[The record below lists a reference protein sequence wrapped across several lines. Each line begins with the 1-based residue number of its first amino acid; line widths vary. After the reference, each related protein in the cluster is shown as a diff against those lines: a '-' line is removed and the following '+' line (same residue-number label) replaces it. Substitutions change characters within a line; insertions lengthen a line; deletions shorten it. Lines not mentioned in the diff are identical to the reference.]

1 MSAKTNVILILINQI
16 GIYIMNNRTFE
27 VSIQFIIDA
36 LQARYDNVKDLW
48 GGEASQELWEQALAM
63 VEDCGIGDNV
73 TSPSIF
79 VDNYLINGEF
89 VSKEDDKQYWLD
101 GDYET
106 LSDDDKEFYECEAE
120 YIEQKWGEYVT
131 NNACLY
137 NDNYACLS
145 F

>member
-1 MSAKTNVILILINQI
+1 
-16 GIYIMNNRTFE
+16 
-27 VSIQFIIDA
+27 
-36 LQARYDNVKDLW
+36 
-48 GGEASQELWEQALAM
+48 M

-89 VSKEDDKQYWLD
+89 VSKEDDKKHWLD
-101 GDYET
+101 YEYEN

-120 YIEQKWGEYVT
+120 YIEQKWDEYVT

>member
-1 MSAKTNVILILINQI
+1 
-16 GIYIMNNRTFE
+16 MNNQTFE

-36 LQARYDNVKDLW
+36 LQARYDNVKELW
-48 GGEASQELWEQALAM
+48 GGEAARELWEQALQM
-63 VEDCGIGDNV
+63 VKDCGIGDSV
-73 TSPSIF
+73 TSPSVF

-101 GDYET
+101 CEYET
-106 LSDDDKEFYECEAE
+106 LSDDDKEYYECEAE
-120 YIEQKWGEYVT
+120 YIEQKWQEYCE
-131 NNACLY
+131 NNACLC

>member
-1 MSAKTNVILILINQI
+1 
-16 GIYIMNNRTFE
+16 MNNQTFE
-27 VSIQFIIDA
+27 VSVQFIIDA
-36 LQARYDNVKDLW
+36 LQARYDNVRGW
-48 GGEASQELWEQALAM
+48 GGDAAHELWEQALDM

-101 GDYET
+101 CEYDD
-106 LSDDDKEFYECEAE
+106 LSEDDKEYYECEAE
-120 YIEQKWGEYVT
+120 YIEQKWDEYVT

-137 NDNYACLS
+137 NDDYACLS
-145 F
+145 FN

>member
-1 MSAKTNVILILINQI
+1 
-16 GIYIMNNRTFE
+16 MNNQKFE

-36 LQARYDNVKDLW
+36 LQSRYDNVKDRW
-48 GGEASQELWEQALAM
+48 GGEVAHQLWEQALSM
-63 VEDCGIGDNV
+63 VEECGIGDNV

-79 VDNYLINGEF
+79 VDSYLINGEF
-89 VSKEDDKQYWLD
+89 VSKEDDKQHWLD
-101 GDYET
+101 CEYDD
-106 LSDDDKEFYECEAE
+106 LSEDDKLHYECEAE
-120 YIEQKWGEYVT
+120 YIEQEWLEYVT

>member
-1 MSAKTNVILILINQI
+1 
-16 GIYIMNNRTFE
+16 MNNQTFE

-36 LQARYDNVKDLW
+36 LQARYDNVKELW
-48 GGEASQELWEQALAM
+48 GGEAASELWEQALQM
-63 VEDCGIGDNV
+63 VEDCGIGNNV

-89 VSKEDDKQYWLD
+89 VSKEDDTQQWLD
-101 GDYET
+101 CEYDD
-106 LSDDDKEFYECEAE
+106 LSEDDKEHYECEAE
-120 YIEQKWGEYVT
+120 YIEQKWQEHCSE
-131 NNACLY
+131 NAILY

>member
-1 MSAKTNVILILINQI
+1 M
-16 GIYIMNNRTFE
+16 YNRTFE

-36 LQARYDNVKDLW
+36 LQARYDNVKGLW
-48 GGEASQELWEQALAM
+48 GGDAARELWEQALSM

-73 TSPSIF
+73 TSPSDF

-101 GDYET
+101 SEYET
-106 LSDDDKEFYECEAE
+106 LSEDDKEYYECEAE
-120 YIEQKWGEYVT
+120 YIEQEWKEYCE

>member
-1 MSAKTNVILILINQI
+1 MTNQK
-16 GIYIMNNRTFE
+16 FE
-27 VSIQFIIDA
+27 VSIEFIIDA
-36 LQARYDNVKDLW
+36 LQSRYDNVKEIR
-48 GGEASQELWEQALAM
+48 GGEAAHELWEQALSM
-63 VEDCGIGDNV
+63 VEECGIGDNV

-89 VSKEDDKQYWLD
+89 VSKEYDKQYWLD
-101 GDYET
+101 CDYEL
-106 LSDDDKEFYECEAE
+106 LSDDDKTYYECEAE
-120 YIEQKWGEYVT
+120 YIEQKWQEYVI

>member
-1 MSAKTNVILILINQI
+1 
-16 GIYIMNNRTFE
+16 MNNQTFN
-27 VSIQFIIDA
+27 VSIDFIIDA
-36 LQARYDNVKDLW
+36 LQSRYDNVKDLW
-48 GGEASQELWEQALAM
+48 GGDAAHELWEQALAM

-89 VSKEDDKQYWLD
+89 VSKEYDKQYWLYCE
-101 GDYET
+101 YED
-106 LSDDDKEFYECEAE
+106 LSDDEKEFYACEAE
-120 YIEQKWGEYVT
+120 YIEQKWDEYVT

-137 NDNYACLS
+137 NNNYACLS

>member
-1 MSAKTNVILILINQI
+1 
-16 GIYIMNNRTFE
+16 MNNQTFE
-27 VSIQFIIDA
+27 VSIKFIIES
-36 LQARYDNVKDLW
+36 LQARYDNVKELH
-48 GGEASQELWEQALAM
+48 GCEASHQLWEQALSM
-63 VEDCGIGDNV
+63 VEDCGIGDNI

-79 VDNYLINGEF
+79 VDSYLINGEF

-101 GDYET
+101 CEYDD
-106 LSDDDKEFYECEAE
+106 LSEDGKEYYECEAE

>member
-1 MSAKTNVILILINQI
+1 
-16 GIYIMNNRTFE
+16 MNNRTFE

-36 LQARYDNVKDLW
+36 LQSRYDNVKELW

-89 VSKEDDKQYWLD
+89 VSKEDDKQYWL
-101 GDYET
+101 GCEYET
-106 LSDDDKEFYECEAE
+106 LSDDDKEFYECEVE
-120 YIEQKWGEYVT
+120 YIEQKWDEYVT

-137 NDNYACLS
+137 NGNYACLS

>member
-1 MSAKTNVILILINQI
+1 
-16 GIYIMNNRTFE
+16 MNNQTFE

-36 LQARYDNVKDLW
+36 LQSRYDNVKELW
-48 GGEASQELWEQALAM
+48 GGDAASELWEQALQM

-89 VSKEDDKQYWLD
+89 VSKGDDKQYWLGGEYD
-101 GDYET
+101 D
-106 LSDDDKEFYECEAE
+106 LSEDDKECYECEAE
-120 YIEQKWGEYVT
+120 YIEQKWDEYCE

-137 NDNYACLS
+137 NGNYACLG

>member
-1 MSAKTNVILILINQI
+1 
-16 GIYIMNNRTFE
+16 MNNQTFN

-36 LQARYDNVKDLW
+36 LQSRYDNVKELRGCD
-48 GGEASQELWEQALAM
+48 AAHELWEQALAM
-63 VEDCGIGDNV
+63 VEDCGIDDKV

-89 VSKEDDKQYWLD
+89 VSKEDDKKHWLD
-101 GDYET
+101 CEYEN
-106 LSDDDKEFYECEAE
+106 LSDDDKLHYECDAE
-120 YIEQKWGEYVT
+120 YIEQKWDEYVT

>member
-1 MSAKTNVILILINQI
+1 
-16 GIYIMNNRTFE
+16 MNNQTFN

-36 LQARYDNVKDLW
+36 LQSRYDNVKELW
-48 GGEASQELWEQALAM
+48 GGEAAHELWEQALD
-63 VEDCGIGDNV
+63 VVQECGIGDNV

-89 VSKEDDKQYWLD
+89 VSKEDDVKWWLD
-101 GDYET
+101 CDSER
-106 LSDDDKEFYECEAE
+106 LSDDEINEKWLE
-120 YIEQKWGEYVT
+120 YCQ

-137 NDNYACLS
+137 DDNYACLS

>member
-1 MSAKTNVILILINQI
+1 
-16 GIYIMNNRTFE
+16 MNNQTFN

-36 LQARYDNVKDLW
+36 LQSRYDNVKELW
-48 GGEASQELWEQALAM
+48 GCDAAHKLWEQALSM
-63 VEDCGIGDNV
+63 VEECGIGDNV

-79 VDNYLINGEF
+79 VDSYLINGEF
-89 VSKEDDKQYWLD
+89 VSQGDDKKHWLD
-101 GDYET
+101 CEYEN
-106 LSDDDKEFYECEAE
+106 LSDDDKLHYECDAE
-120 YIEQKWGEYVT
+120 YIEQKWDEYVT